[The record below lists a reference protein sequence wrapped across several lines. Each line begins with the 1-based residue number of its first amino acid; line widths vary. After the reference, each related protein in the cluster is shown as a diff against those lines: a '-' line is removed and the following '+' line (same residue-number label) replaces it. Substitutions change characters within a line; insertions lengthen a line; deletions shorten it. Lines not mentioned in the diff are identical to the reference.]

1 MQVQMQMQ
9 AQKRWQPLCFCL
21 ARVLWLVC
29 IEQNPTTTRNKGGCK
44 LLKQAQE
51 GEGVLRRREGE
62 RGLSQADRAN
72 ALCSSP
78 STPASFLS
86 LSFLPFFSSS
96 LPHPLLFP
104 FWEVVFVEKLQR
116 FRTNRPQEQKEAEAI
131 TFFALSLSSFFLS
144 SLPFLLSCF
153 SIFLSSSPSHPL
165 SFFPAFQIPAR
176 KTPEQRGSSR
186 EKPLLP
192 RPRSCD
198 CHVLSPFAHTSHFT
212 FTLTCVCNQLL
223 VFAASIGTNTKNE
236 RTEEAP

>member
-1 MQVQMQMQ
+1 M
-9 AQKRWQPLCFCL
+9 
-21 ARVLWLVC
+21 LWLVC
-29 IEQNPTTTRNKGGCK
+29 IEQNPATTRNKGGCK

-86 LSFLPFFSSS
+86 SFLLVFFLLSFFSPTSTSLSFLGSGVCRKAATISHKSASRAKGSRSHNNPVAFLHFPLLLFHFPLFLSSPSFLHSLSFLPSR
-96 LPHPLLFP
+96 LP
-104 FWEVVFVEKLQR
+104 
-116 FRTNRPQEQKEAEAI
+116 
-131 TFFALSLSSFFLS
+131 S
-144 SLPFLLSCF
+144 
-153 SIFLSSSPSHPL
+153 
-165 SFFPAFQIPAR
+165 R

-192 RPRSCD
+192 RSRSCD
-198 CHVLSPFAHTSHFT
+198 CHVLPPRSHTTLYRH
-212 FTLTCVCNQLL
+212 TLTCVCNQLL

-236 RTEEAP
+236 RTEEAPEAITSCGFV